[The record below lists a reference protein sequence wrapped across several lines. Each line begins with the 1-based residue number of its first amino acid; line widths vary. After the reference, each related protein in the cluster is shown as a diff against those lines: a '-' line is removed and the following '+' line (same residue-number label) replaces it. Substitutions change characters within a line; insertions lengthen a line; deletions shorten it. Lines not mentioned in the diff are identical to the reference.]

1 MMAKNN
7 HAIVLTENQQM
18 VLNGFLRRA
27 GVGNFSI
34 SLSSGAE
41 DGENFGGIIIE
52 ADVVWTNGNKEST
65 SHYILKCAPSSEI
78 LQRLLPVQSSL
89 LIEIYVY
96 SKILQEFNIIQ
107 GEYNIETPFDC
118 FPVYY
123 ASLAAAHDKMI
134 VLQNVK
140 ALNYRHCD
148 RAQPLDYP
156 HILFVVKEYARLHAL
171 SYVIKHYKPALFE
184 EFERNTVHHSSY
196 DCDSYEGI
204 AMCRQHRLG
213 HALKALKS
221 IDDTALFEKFSYF
234 VQNVMSITTKLLNSK
249 KEHRVISHI
258 DCGIPNLLFKYDP
271 TSGDL
276 LSTCMVDWQHSR
288 LESPAVDL
296 VTFILSAASK
306 ATRERYDELIMEY
319 HKTFC
324 SFMREF
330 GCDGEKMLPFDILQR
345 ELKTYGLLGL
355 TMAIMLIYLYSTIDQ
370 KVPDVLRTESS
381 KEEFGF
387 LYNLQNREK
396 FDTRVREA
404 ICDFGRF
411 GYNFE

>member
-1 MMAKNN
+1 MSKNN

-18 VLNGFLRRA
+18 AFNGFLKRS

-34 SLSSGAE
+34 SLSSGVEA
-41 DGENFGGIIIE
+41 GENLCGVIIK
-52 ADVVWTNGNKEST
+52 ADVVWTSENEEST
-65 SHYILKCAPSSEI
+65 SHYILKCVPSSEI
-78 LQRLLPVQSSL
+78 LQNLLPVQPSF

-96 SKILQEFNIIQ
+96 SKIFQEFNIIQ
-107 GEYNIETPFDC
+107 REYNIKAPFDC

-123 ASLAAAHDKMI
+123 ASLSTTHDKMI

-140 ALNYRHCD
+140 ALSYRHYD
-148 RAQPLDYP
+148 RSQPMDYP
-156 HILFVVKEYARLHAL
+156 HLLLVVKEYARLHAL
-171 SYVIKHYKPALFE
+171 SYVIRHYKPVLFE
-184 EFERNTVHHSSY
+184 EFERNTVHHFLQ
-196 DCDSYEGI
+196 DWSYEGI
-204 AMCRQHRLG
+204 MIVVQHRMD
-213 HALKALKS
+213 HALKALES
-221 IDDTALFEKFSYF
+221 IIDTALYEKFLHF
-234 VQNVMSITTKLLNSK
+234 TQNVRSVCTKLLNSK
-249 KEHRVISHI
+249 TKHRVISHI
-258 DCGIPNLLFKYDP
+258 DCGISNFLFKYDP

-276 LSTCMVDWQHSR
+276 LSTCILDWQHSR

-296 VTFILSAASK
+296 VTFIFSAADK

-330 GCDGEKMLPFDILQR
+330 GCDGEKLLPFDDLQS
-345 ELKTYGLLGL
+345 ELKTYGILGFP
-355 TMAIMLIYLYSTIDQ
+355 MAIMLIYLYSTIDQ
-370 KVPDVLRTESS
+370 RVPDVREVESS

-387 LYNLQNREK
+387 LYDLQNREK

-404 ICDFGRF
+404 ICDFNRF